1 MEFEL
6 PQLIKVPS
14 LHVLGRA
21 DELLSAAQLLSVP
34 SRCENMT
41 MLWHKGGHVVPLL
54 DGAVAAALRRFLGV
68 RSATLS
74 IGQAPIG
81 ASGPGFA
88 PDGTDSGSL
97 VALVEA
103 VAQVTVRQITA
114 DIPLLEAGLESLAF
128 MKLAT
133 LLSER
138 YPTAGEIPQTIAFEY
153 PTLRAID
160 AHLTAADGSGGAMQ
174 RLQPLEEQPTLGFDD
189 PGAIESKQ
197 APQPLP
203 VLLYLTLEAVLIVAL
218 QLANALPLCAAL
230 LGASFVAH
238 YTSALVGLILLPFC
252 LVLAALLNML
262 ATVALKWAVLGRV
275 WPGEHPLH
283 GWWHLRYWFVES
295 RLHCHDMLLR
305 HFLIGTPLYNV
316 WLRLLGARIG
326 EGASVNTL
334 SVGAALDLLTVG
346 AGANVGARSISCH
359 HVPRSGVMVV
369 APVVVG
375 VRATVGPQS
384 IVMPGA
390 VVGEATV
397 VGACSV
403 VEQALPSHT
412 FWVGRPL
419 QQVPTDPLE
428 GVTFVRPASERV
440 GVPSDCTG
448 CQPMA
453 LSVVLPRRRIDTAR
467 AKLLAVRPLL
477 SLLLATWL
485 GIASLG
491 GVIFGTLV
499 YFPRAWLTAAG
510 WDSWGVALI
519 LVVGLFWVWQ
529 PMMLVIGV
537 LLKWLLVG
545 RRRPGVHARRYPLC
559 EAACS
564 TYHSILSDLMGSAT
578 PYILM
583 PPLVTSNFL
592 RLCGAVVGRRV
603 FIRDPLRR
611 VVDAD
616 LLSLGDVSF
625 LGPSR
630 LNLQLPVCSEAAVK
644 PLVQSSSFNLG
655 KARSLAPP

>member
-1 MEFEL
+1 
-6 PQLIKVPS
+6 
-14 LHVLGRA
+14 
-21 DELLSAAQLLSVP
+21 
-34 SRCENMT
+34 
-41 MLWHKGGHVVPLL
+41 
-54 DGAVAAALRRFLGV
+54 
-68 RSATLS
+68 
-74 IGQAPIG
+74 
-81 ASGPGFA
+81 
-88 PDGTDSGSL
+88 
-97 VALVEA
+97 
-103 VAQVTVRQITA
+103 
-114 DIPLLEAGLESLAF
+114 
-128 MKLAT
+128 
-133 LLSER
+133 
-138 YPTAGEIPQTIAFEY
+138 
-153 PTLRAID
+153 
-160 AHLTAADGSGGAMQ
+160 MQ
-174 RLQPLEEQPTLGFDD
+174 R
-189 PGAIESKQ
+189 SS
-197 APQPLP
+197 
-203 VLLYLTLEAVLIVAL
+203 
-218 QLANALPLCAAL
+218 
-230 LGASFVAH
+230 LGASSPW
-238 YTSALVGLILLPFC
+238 TP
-252 LVLAALLNML
+252 VLAALLNML

-275 WPGEHPLH
+275 RPCEHPLH